1 MNIRVR
7 ASVLLA
13 ISLWLSPLA
22 HGADTG
28 LSDRDW
34 NMRADTALRAKLDA
48 ANEYFHY
55 PERIRDTWLPPQW
68 LRDGERFVTWAATGP
83 HQGSWVIVNARTG
96 ESTPI
101 PMPDALRSQ
110 LAGPTGK
117 GNTPPM
123 PPFFV
128 LAPDQQRIV
137 FRNGNQMA
145 ALDLAGEHL
154 ATLSPNDVMALGL
167 SRESV
172 WSPDARVLA
181 TPRSDG
187 FALIDR
193 EGKVRLAREAKK
205 DEGWEL
211 PGKGWSPDGRKLAV
225 WRIDNRNVHTIPIVD
240 TSDALEKVT
249 MVPYA
254 KAGTPLPRRELYV
267 ADPASGSMR
276 LAMTL
281 PADTY
286 GWMAAWRPD
295 GSEMLVLQ
303 LSRDGKRLD
312 LVAVSAE
319 GRSRLVLR
327 EERPRSF
334 VGGLDFA
341 LDGWAQQLLPLADGK
356 RFVWMSERDGWRH
369 AYLYDYTG
377 KLLRQIT
384 RGDFPVHQVLA
395 ETLGH
400 DGLLIQASAEPDA
413 PYERFPYRVSLSD
426 SRLVRLASAPG
437 VHRLFPSPSG
447 RYFVDGHSS
456 MTQPRAWEAMA
467 TDGSTT
473 FRYAEADARAL
484 ATIHYQPPEPFTT
497 LAADGTTRL
506 YGVLY
511 KPHDFD
517 PNKHYAVI
525 DCIYGGPFTTAVPW
539 SSVGSVESRVAGAL
553 AQMGFVTVVLDAR
566 GTPGRG
572 KAFQDANYGRI
583 GQTEIPDH
591 VAALKQVA
599 ARRPYM
605 DLNRAGIV
613 GHSWGG
619 YFALRGMLIAPDF
632 FKAGYAGAPG
642 AFEEEAII
650 NEPYLGLPGQ
660 QPARYRDGSNT
671 LIAANLRGTLRLMH
685 GTADVNAPFSTTL
698 RMIDALIK
706 ADKRFELLVMPG
718 ETHSPVGQA
727 RRYYDDDVR
736 LFFLRTLGGPE

>member
-1 MNIRVR
+1 MNIRVH
-7 ASVLLA
+7 AGVLLA

-22 HGADTG
+22 RAADIG

-34 NMRADTALRAKLDA
+34 NLQADTALRAKLDA

-68 LRDGERFVTWAATGP
+68 LRDGERFVTWAATGS
-83 HQGSWVIVNARTG
+83 HHGNWVIVNARTG
-96 ESTPI
+96 KSTPI
-101 PMPDALRSQ
+101 PMPDTLRSQ
-110 LAGPTGK
+110 LAEPADK
-117 GNTPPM
+117 ADAPPRQ
-123 PPFFV
+123 PLFV
-128 LAPDQQRIV
+128 LAPDQQSIV
-137 FRNGNQMA
+137 FRSGNQVVALGLADGHLA
-145 ALDLAGEHL
+145 AL
-154 ATLSPNDVMALGL
+154 SSNDAMALGL

-172 WSPDARVLA
+172 WSPDARVIA
-181 TPRSDG
+181 IPRGDG

-193 EGKVRLAREAKK
+193 DGKVRLAREAKR

-240 TSDALEKVT
+240 TGNALEKVT

-267 ADPASGSMR
+267 ADPTSGSMR
-276 LAMTL
+276 LAMTF
-281 PADTY
+281 PVDTY
-286 GWMAAWRPD
+286 SWMAAWRPD

-319 GRSRLVLR
+319 GKSRVVLR
-327 EERPRSF
+327 EERPHSF
-334 VGGLDFA
+334 VAGLDFA
-341 LDGWAQQLLPLADGK
+341 LEGWTQQLLPLADGK

-395 ETLGH
+395 ETPGH
-400 DGLLIQASAEPDA
+400 DSLLIQASAEPET

-426 SRLVRLASAPG
+426 SRLLRLASAPG

-456 MTQPRAWEAMA
+456 IAQPRVWEAIA
-467 TDGSTT
+467 TDGSTA
-473 FRYAEADARAL
+473 FRYAEADASAL
-484 ATIHYQPPEPFTT
+484 AAIHYQPPEPFTT

-517 PNKHYAVI
+517 PKKHYAVI

-539 SSVGSVESRVAGAL
+539 SSVGSVESLVAGAL

-599 ARRPYM
+599 IHRPYM

-619 YFALRGMLIAPDF
+619 YFALRGMLTAPDF

-650 NEPYLGLPGQ
+650 NEPYLGLPNQ
-660 QPARYRDGSNT
+660 QPASYRDGSNI

-706 ADKRFELLVMPG
+706 AGKRFELLVMPG
-718 ETHSPVGQA
+718 ETHSSMGKA